1 MEVLSELSHGALLT
15 ILYTAGPLLAVI
27 LVTGVAVSVLLA
39 LTQVNEPTLSFI
51 PKFLGTSA
59 ALALFGP
66 FLLHQLEA
74 FTVGVFTSL
83 PRILQ

>member
-1 MEVLSELSHGALLT
+1 MEALSALSQGALMT
-15 ILYTAGPLLAVI
+15 ILVTAGPLLAVI
-27 LVTGVAVSVLLA
+27 LVIGVAVSLLLA

-51 PKFLGTSA
+51 PKFLGTGA

-66 FLLHQLEA
+66 FLLRQLQTFA
-74 FTVGVFTSL
+74 IDVFASL

>member
-1 MEVLSELSHGALLT
+1 MDTLATLSHSALLT
-15 ILYTAGPLLAVI
+15 ILLTAGPLLLVI

-51 PKFLGTSA
+51 PKFFGTGA

-66 FLLHQLEA
+66 FLLRQLES
-74 FTVGVFTSL
+74 FTIGVFTSL